1 MRYRPMP
8 SRTSARRRKKPMASK
23 TIRLIERLSRDNESG
38 GKSKPDQDSQ
48 YCD

>member
-23 TIRLIERLSRDNESG
+23 TIRLMERLARDSEFG
-38 GKSKPDQDSQ
+38 GKSKTNQDSQ